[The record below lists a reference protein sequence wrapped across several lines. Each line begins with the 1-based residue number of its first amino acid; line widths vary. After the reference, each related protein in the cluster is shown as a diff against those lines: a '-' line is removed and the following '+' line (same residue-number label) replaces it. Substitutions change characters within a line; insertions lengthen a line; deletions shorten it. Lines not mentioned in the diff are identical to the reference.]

1 MKSMKLFTVLLLATM
16 CLLPGNLAMANPI
29 TVDDARQNALE
40 FFSSGKARRVKG
52 NLNLSLAYSM
62 KGTTATATDDEA
74 VLYAFNIND
83 GNGFVIVSG
92 DDVAVPILGYCDKG
106 SFDADNLPC
115 NVKAWLNSYAEEIA
129 SAKAHGV
136 ITSKKSIAPKK
147 AKSSVDVLV
156 DSEWGQRSP
165 YNYQCVFDGD
175 YCATGCVATAMA
187 QVMYYWGTKGAHGE
201 TYPCGSKSIPSYNT
215 ITNHYT
221 VGELD
226 QIDSFDWTNMTMNNG
241 YPSTAASKEAVAQ
254 LMRYCGQSVK
264 MDYTPEDGSG
274 AYMQDVTSAL
284 SDYFGYYSSM
294 SFEYI
299 SYVDSVNQEAL
310 NWNDIIY
317 NQLADEKPVLMACS
331 SHAFICDG
339 YDANTGKFHFNWG
352 WDGNLDG
359 WYEMHAGYGAVYLK
373 YAKEAIINIQPEKRK
388 QYAVLSAD
396 ESTLT
401 FYFDDEKDS
410 REGTVFEIKYDYTPQ
425 YWWQT
430 PDKHQGWY
438 GIETITDVVFDES
451 FANARPTSTSNWFAE
466 LRGLVN
472 IFNMENLNMSKVTD
486 MSGMFSGCFNL
497 ESFDVGGYDNFDTSN
512 VTDMSHLFAN
522 CVKLYRVPLDYFGT
536 QNVTDMSYM
545 FYNCSQ
551 LSLEYSGFGAFYTP
565 KLTNMSRMF
574 AGCFRSSNYV
584 DLGDFGYWDYRS
596 LDLDLSFFDTSN
608 VTDMSGLF
616 EGCDGLS
623 SIDLSSFTTANVTN
637 MSYMFSGCSGLSE
650 IDLSNFETSKVTD
663 MSGMF
668 SGCSGL
674 SEIDLSNFETS
685 QVTDMSGM
693 FSGCS
698 GLPSIDLG
706 NFETYNVTNM
716 GSMFSDCSGLPSI
729 GLGNFETS
737 QVTDMS
743 GMFSG
748 CSGLLSIDLGNF
760 ETSKVT
766 NMGSMFSGCSGLPN
780 IGLRNFD
787 TSNVTDMSYMFSGCS
802 SLTNLDISCFVTSK
816 VRNMRY
822 MFNGCSTLTN
832 LDVCHFETSKV
843 TDMGYMFSKC
853 SRLSSLNL
861 NNFNTTNVTNLEY
874 MFSGC
879 SGVST
884 IDLSSFNTS
893 NVKNLAGLFS
903 NCSNLSKIDVS
914 NFETSKV
921 TNMMYVFNGCS
932 ELGSLNIS
940 MWDMSKITAAFY
952 TTKMMANCIKLKD
965 LSLPYI
971 NSSKCNSDLCYGVG
985 TESSPCVIHV
995 PDDFDFG
1002 VDTSGDYFIWK
1013 KGYFCLANDPLVGD
1027 VNGDGLINITDVVCL
1042 SNHVLGN
1049 TPSLFILDAADV
1061 NADGIVNVTDVVD
1074 LVNQILGQD

>member
-1 MKSMKLFTVLLLATM
+1 MKLFTVLLLATM

-62 KGTTATATDDEA
+62 KSTITTNVDDDA

-92 DDVAVPILGYCDKG
+92 DDVATPILGYSDKG
-106 SFDADNLPC
+106 SFDINNVPC
-115 NVKAWLNSYAEEIA
+115 NMKAWLNSYAEEITLAKVNATSSTKSVSSA
-129 SAKAHGV
+129 SR
-136 ITSKKSIAPKK
+136 K
-147 AKSSVDVLV
+147 AKSTVDVLV
-156 DSEWGQRSP
+156 DSRWGQRDP
-165 YNYQCVFDGD
+165 YNDQCVFDGD

-187 QVMYYWGTKGAHGE
+187 QVMCYWGTKGAHGE

-226 QIDSFDWTNMTMNNG
+226 QIDSFDWSNMTNG
-241 YPSTAASKEAVAQ
+241 YPSTTASKEAVAQ

-264 MDYTPEDGSG
+264 MDYTPDAGSG
-274 AYMQDVTSAL
+274 ANMSDVTSAL
-284 SDYFGYYSSM
+284 SDYFGFYSNLSL
-294 SFEYI
+294 EYM

-310 NWNDIIY
+310 DWNDMIY
-317 NQLADEKPVLMACS
+317 NQLVDEKPILMGCC

-339 YDANTGKFHFNWG
+339 YDASTGKFHFNWG
-352 WDGNLDG
+352 WNGNWDG
-359 WYEMHAGYGAVYLK
+359 WYEMHAWTPAVHLQY
-373 YAKEAIINIQPEKRK
+373 YKEAIIDIQPENRK
-388 QYAVLSAD
+388 QYAVLSTD

-401 FYFDDEKDS
+401 FYFDEEKES
-410 REGTVFEIKYDYTPQ
+410 REGTVYEIKYDFTPQ
-425 YWWQT
+425 YWYQT

-451 FANARPTSTSNWFAE
+451 FANARPTSTSYWFAE

-472 IFNMENLNMSKVTD
+472 ISNMEYLNMSKVTD
-486 MSGMFSGCFNL
+486 MRGMFSGCFNL
-497 ESFDVGGYDNFDTSN
+497 ESLDVGGYDNFNTSN
-512 VTDMSHLFAN
+512 VTDMSFLFAN
-522 CVKLYRVPLDYFGT
+522 CVKLTYAPLDYLGT

-545 FYNCSQ
+545 FFNCSQ
-551 LSLEYSGFGAFYTP
+551 LYLGYSGLSAFYTP
-565 KLTNMSRMF
+565 NLTNMSYMF
-574 AGCFRSSNYV
+574 AGCFPSRIYV
-584 DLGDFGYWDYRS
+584 DYGDFGYWDYRS

-616 EGCDGLS
+616 AGCDGLS
-623 SIDLSSFTTANVTN
+623 SIDMSSFN
-637 MSYMFSGCSGLSE
+637 
-650 IDLSNFETSKVTD
+650 TSKVTN
-663 MSGMF
+663 MNGMF

-674 SEIDLSNFETS
+674 MDIDLSNFDTS
-685 QVTDMSGM
+685 KVTDMSSM
-693 FSGCS
+693 FWGCS
-698 GLPSIDLG
+698 GLPSI
-706 NFETYNVTNM
+706 E
-716 GSMFSDCSGLPSI
+716 
-729 GLGNFETS
+729 
-737 QVTDMS
+737 
-743 GMFSG
+743 
-748 CSGLLSIDLGNF
+748 LS
-760 ETSKVT
+760 
-766 NMGSMFSGCSGLPN
+766 
-780 IGLRNFD
+780 NFD

-802 SLTNLDISCFVTSK
+802 GLPSIELSNFETSKVTNMSSMFSGCSGLPSIDLSNFDTSNVTDMSYMFSGCCSFTSLDVSRFITSK

-832 LDVCHFETSKV
+832 LDVSHFETSKV

-884 IDLSSFNTS
+884 IDLSNFNTS

-903 NCSNLSKIDVS
+903 NCSSLSTIDVS